1 MERKEN
7 TPARHAR
14 RKYEEM
20 NKDKRKQ
27 VSGNFGTLIPR
38 ALFDE
43 INAFLEEKSITKV
56 RLIRE
61 GYAAL
66 LKKEKDG
73 TLYTDLP

>member
-7 TPARHAR
+7 TPARQAR
-14 RKYEEM
+14 RKYEEK

-38 ALFDE
+38 AFFDE

-61 GYAAL
+61 GYVAL